1 MRQNRWGG
9 FRHRSP
15 PSSLVVLDEG
25 RNVGGGREGENKTEK
40 AIMELRMYPHE
51 QAAGLE
57 TAQMREPT
65 WPFLGPHYL
74 NGEPSVLLGFLE
86 NLP

>member
-1 MRQNRWGG
+1 MW
-9 FRHRSP
+9 
-15 PSSLVVLDEG
+15 EEEE
-25 RNVGGGREGENKTEK
+25 REKSKTEK
-40 AIMELRMYPHE
+40 AIMERRMYPHE

-57 TAQMREPT
+57 TVQMREPT